1 MRERSLVPIITVLVI
16 ALAALFIL
24 SRPRAEQ
31 VEEGVYVG
39 MKAPDF
45 TVVGVDGSTFT
56 LSEHR
61 GEIVIL
67 EFSTM
72 WCPYCAKQIEVFKRL
87 SEEFTMGVY
96 IASIDVD
103 PSEKPSGDWVRN
115 MGISWFYGHSPEAGL
130 LYKVSYVPVVI
141 VVDENGIIRYRGAY
155 TSYEK
160 LRLII
165 LQLSG

>member
-1 MRERSLVPIITVLVI
+1 MRGRRLAPIIAAIVI
-16 ALAALFIL
+16 AVAALYIL
-24 SRPRAEQ
+24 ARPRAEH
-31 VEEGVYVG
+31 VEEGVYIG

-61 GEIVIL
+61 GEIVVI

-72 WCPYCAKQIEVFKRL
+72 WCPYCAKQIEVFRRL
-87 SEEFTMGVY
+87 SEDFTEGVY

-103 PSEKPSGDWVRN
+103 PSEEPSGDWVRN

-130 LYKVSYVPVVI
+130 LYKVSYVPMVI
-141 VVDENGIIRYRGAY
+141 VVDERGIIRYRGAY
-155 TSYEK
+155 TPYEK
-160 LRLII
+160 LKLII